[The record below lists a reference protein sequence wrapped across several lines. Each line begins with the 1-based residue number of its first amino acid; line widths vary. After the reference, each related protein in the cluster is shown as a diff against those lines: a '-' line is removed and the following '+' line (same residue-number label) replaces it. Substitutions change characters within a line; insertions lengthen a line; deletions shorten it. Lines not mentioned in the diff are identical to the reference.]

1 MVVRSGEALARG
13 IERLDQLT
21 EGCEFTGGSD
31 AAQIAASRRLWS
43 QLHLARAILSV
54 QRMRTESRGSHYRA
68 DYPDRDPALEKR
80 ILVRMQNGTAQAAF
94 EQNLA
99 EKRSE
104 VQ

>member
-1 MVVRSGEALARG
+1 MLFR
-13 IERLDQLT
+13 
-21 EGCEFTGGSD
+21 
-31 AAQIAASRRLWS
+31 
-43 QLHLARAILSV
+43 
-54 QRMRTESRGSHYRA
+54 SRGSHYRA

-80 ILVRMQNGTAQAAF
+80 ILVRMQNGAAQAAF